1 MRDPVCGMDVDPKN
15 ALSLEYKGKTYYF
28 CSNQCKSAFE
38 RNPEA
43 YIGHHEGREH
53 HKGHEHHV
61 EDFKRRFIISSLLTL
76 VLLITTLLNLQIFTF
91 VVSTAIFCYGGLPFL
106 RGMKKE
112 ILIRQPGMMTLVG
125 MATGVAYFYS
135 SLSLLIGGSTFFL
148 EFAVLIDIM
157 LLGHY
162 IEMRAVRGASKA
174 LEELANL
181 LPSHA
186 HLIASRDIIDVP
198 VKELRVGDLVLVKPG
213 ERVPSDGVVVEGR
226 SALNVSALT
235 GESVP
240 IEIKEGDEVLGGS
253 INEEFAIKV
262 RITRVGSETYISQVI
277 RLVEQ
282 AMESKSRT
290 QNLAD
295 RFASWLTLTAI
306 IVGIIT
312 FTAWTYLKGD
322 FLFSLERMVAVMVTT
337 CPHALGLAIPLVVAV
352 STTISA
358 KRGFIIRNRTAFEEA
373 RRIRTCVFDKTG
385 TLTAGKFSVTNV
397 IPFNSSERDV
407 IKLAASVELGS
418 NHPIAVAIVEHA
430 KRMEIELIPAKEV
443 HVLPGV
449 GVEAVVDGEKIV
461 VAKPD
466 GKIPDEINSLLDQ
479 GKTVVTVSRNGELMG
494 AIALADS
501 IRPESK
507 QAVEILKEMGVD
519 VVMITGDSERVARW
533 VAKELGIRYIAGIM
547 PHEKAE
553 IIRKLKEN
561 VDGAVAM
568 VGDGINDAPALIQA
582 DVGIAIG
589 AGADV
594 AVESADIVLVRNDP
608 RDVASVIKLSK
619 IAYRKM
625 VQNLLWAA
633 GYNAIAIPIAAGALA
648 GIGLML
654 HPAIGAL
661 LMSASDVIVAIN
673 AMSLARS
680 SRFLLH

>member
-1 MRDPVCGMDVDPKN
+1 MRDPVCGMDVDPRN
-15 ALSLEYKGKTYYF
+15 ALSLDYKGKTYYF

-43 YIGHHEGREH
+43 YIGRKEHEH
-53 HKGHEHHV
+53 HKGHEHHA
-61 EDFKRRFIISSLLTL
+61 EDFKRRFIVSSLLTP
-76 VLLITTLLNLQIFTF
+76 VLLVTTLFNLQILTF
-91 VVSTAIFCYGGLPFL
+91 IVSTFIFFYGGLPFL
-106 RGMKKE
+106 KGMRRE
-112 ILIRQPGMMTLVG
+112 ISSKQPGMMTLVG

-135 SLSLLIGGSTFFL
+135 LLSLLIGGSTFFL

-157 LLGHY
+157 LFGHY
-162 IEMRAVRGASKA
+162 IEMRAVKGASKA

-186 HLIASRDIIDVP
+186 HLITSEDIIDVP
-198 VKELRVGDLVLVKPG
+198 VRELKVGDIVLVKPG

-240 IEIKEGDEVLGGS
+240 IEVKEGDEVLGGS

-262 RITRVGSETYISQVI
+262 RIARVGLETYLSQVI

-306 IVGIIT
+306 TVGIIT
-312 FTAWTYLKGD
+312 FTTWVYLKGD
-322 FLFSLERMVAVMVTT
+322 LLFSLERMVAVMVTT

-358 KRGFIIRNRTAFEEA
+358 KRGLIIRNRNAFEEA

-385 TLTAGKFSVTNV
+385 TLTTGKFSVTNV
-397 IPFNSSERDV
+397 IPFNGSERNI
-407 IKLAASVELGS
+407 IKLAASAGLGS

-430 KRMEIELIPAKEV
+430 RKMGVELIPAQKV

-449 GVEAVVDGEKIV
+449 GVKAIVDGERIV

-466 GKIPDEINSLLDQ
+466 EKSPDEINSLLDQ
-479 GKTVVTVSRNGELMG
+479 GKTVVTISKNGKLMG
-494 AIALADS
+494 AVALADS
-501 IRPESK
+501 IRSESK
-507 QAVEILKEMGVD
+507 QAIELLRKMGVD
-519 VVMITGDSERVARW
+519 IVMITGDSERVAKW
-533 VAKELGIRYIAGIM
+533 VAKELGIKYIAGVM

-553 IIRKLKEN
+553 IIRKLKKN
-561 VDGAVAM
+561 VDGTVAM
-568 VGDGINDAPALIQA
+568 VGDGINDAPALVQA

-589 AGADV
+589 AGTDV
-594 AVESADIVLVRNDP
+594 AVESADVVLVRNDP
-608 RDVASVIKLSK
+608 RDVISVIKLSR
-619 IAYRKM
+619 IAYKKM

-633 GYNAIAIPIAAGALA
+633 GYNAIAIPIAAGV
-648 GIGLML
+648 
-654 HPAIGAL
+654 L
-661 LMSASDVIVAIN
+661 L
-673 AMSLARS
+673 
-680 SRFLLH
+680 